1 MTRLPRYAIALLAVC
16 LGAAVAM
23 VGWQR
28 TQMTLL
34 RADVAAAQAQAIA
47 AGFEASAA
55 RADVK
60 IVTTFVDRVR
70 TVYQTTHDLQREVPR
85 YVPPSTDATYPLPVG
100 FVRLHDA
107 AATSTMPGAP
117 GDTDAQASTVTA
129 SAAAAVIADN
139 YGTCNAIREQLNAI
153 LDREQALRRGAEVEP

>member
-1 MTRLPRYAIALLAVC
+1 MRYALATAILTLVLALALLA
-16 LGAAVAM
+16 
-23 VGWQR
+23 WQR
-28 TQMTLL
+28 RMIANLNTTAEEATAKMI
-34 RADVAAAQAQAIA
+34 AAQ
-47 AGFEASAA
+47 FEASEA

-70 TVYQTTHDLQREVPR
+70 TVYQTIHDLQREVPR

-107 AATSTMPGAP
+107 AATSTLPGAP